1 VSDDANPR
9 DADIEEVNARLSDG
23 LKACRSMVANY
34 KALLKSDEDI
44 GDIPDEDIGDAPDD
58 GESDEPDPAASEPA

>member
-9 DADIEEVNARLSDG
+9 DADIDELNARLSDG

-34 KALLKSDEDI
+34 KALLKSDEDV
-44 GDIPDEDIGDAPDD
+44 GETQGDA
-58 GESDEPDPAASEPA
+58 ENDEPAQPGPAASEPA

>member
-9 DADIEEVNARLSDG
+9 DADIDELNARLCDG

-34 KALLKSDEDI
+34 KALLKSDEDV
-44 GDIPDEDIGDAPDD
+44 GELPGDA
-58 GESDEPDPAASEPA
+58 ENDEPDPPDPAGSEPA